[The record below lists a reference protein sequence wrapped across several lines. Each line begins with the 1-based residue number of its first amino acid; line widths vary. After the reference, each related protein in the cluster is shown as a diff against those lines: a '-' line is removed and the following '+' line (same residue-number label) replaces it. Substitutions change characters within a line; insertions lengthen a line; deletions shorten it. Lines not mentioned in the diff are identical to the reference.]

1 MPRIVRNFWVAGD
14 VDGRRST
21 LSGGPRGRDGG
32 LSLTL
37 YQRMEGQIAASLR
50 VRCSACRDGT
60 LSLEVEP
67 VLPFRFARRDG
78 KLRIKT
84 KR

>member
-1 MPRIVRNFWVAGD
+1 MPRVVRNFWIAGD
-14 VDGRRST
+14 VDGRRSPV
-21 LSGGPRGRDGG
+21 SGGPRGRDGG

-37 YQRMEGQIAASLR
+37 YQRTEGQVAASLR
-50 VRCSACRDGT
+50 VHCSAGRDGT
-60 LSLEVEP
+60 LALEVEP

-78 KLRIKT
+78 KLRIET

>member
-14 VDGRRST
+14 VDGRRSP
-21 LSGGPRGRDGG
+21 LSGGPRARDGG

-37 YQRMEGQIAASLR
+37 YQRMEGQVAASLR
-50 VRCSACRDGT
+50 VYCYAYRDGT

-67 VLPFRFARRDG
+67 VLPFRFARRDS
-78 KLRIKT
+78 KLRIET

>member
-1 MPRIVRNFWVAGD
+1 MPRVVRNFWVAGD
-14 VDGRRST
+14 VDGRRSRI
-21 LSGGPRGRDGG
+21 SGGPRARDGG

-37 YQRMEGQIAASLR
+37 YQRKEGGVAVALKVECHSR
-50 VRCSACRDGT
+50 SDGT

-67 VLPFRFARRDG
+67 ALPFKFTREDG
-78 KLRIKT
+78 KLRIET

>member
-14 VDGRRST
+14 VDGRRSP

-37 YQRMEGQIAASLR
+37 YQRTKGQVAASLR
-50 VRCSACRDGT
+50 VHCCASRDGT

-67 VLPFRFARRDG
+67 LLPFRLARRDK
-78 KLRIKT
+78 KLRIET